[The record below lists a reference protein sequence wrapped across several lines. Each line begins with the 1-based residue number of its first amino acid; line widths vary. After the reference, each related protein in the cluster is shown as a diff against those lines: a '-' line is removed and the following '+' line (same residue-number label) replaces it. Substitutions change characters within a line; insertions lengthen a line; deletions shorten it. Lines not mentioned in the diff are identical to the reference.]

1 MEHLALKKFRFI
13 AWGAVLVLS
22 AVLAWNYANKQMSSL
37 NEAQPGIAKFGSD
50 FNLIKTDGTPING
63 KDFRGRPHL
72 VFFGFTNCPEICPT
86 TLFEATNWMET
97 LGAQA
102 KDLDIYF
109 ITVDP
114 ERDTPEFLVEY
125 LTPFDK
131 RIIGLSG
138 SLEEIDKAAKS
149 YHVYYRKVKL
159 DDGDYTLDHTAS
171 IFMMKADG
179 SFMGTIAYQEN
190 EETVLDKLKRLL
202 DK

>member
-1 MEHLALKKFRFI
+1 MKNIRFI

-22 AVLAWNYANKQMSSL
+22 AMLAWNYVNKQMSSL
-37 NEAQPGIAKFGSD
+37 NEEQPVIAKFGSD
-50 FNLIKTDGTPING
+50 FNLVKTDGTPING

-86 TLFEATNWMET
+86 TLFEATNWMDT
-97 LGAQA
+97 LGSQA
-102 KDLDIYF
+102 NNLDIYF

-114 ERDTPEFLVEY
+114 ERDTPDFLAEY
-125 LTPFDK
+125 LAPFDK

-138 SLEEIDKAAKS
+138 TVEEIDKAAKS
-149 YHVYYRKVKL
+149 YHVYYKKVKL
-159 DDGDYTLDHTAS
+159 NDGDYTVDHTAS

-202 DK
+202 KN

>member
-1 MEHLALKKFRFI
+1 
-13 AWGAVLVLS
+13 
-22 AVLAWNYANKQMSSL
+22 MSSL
-37 NEAQPGIAKFGSD
+37 NEEQPVIAKFGSD
-50 FNLIKTDGTPING
+50 FNLVKTDGTLING

-86 TLFEATNWMET
+86 TLFEATNWMDT
-97 LGAQA
+97 LGSQA
-102 KDLDIYF
+102 NNLDIYF

-114 ERDTPEFLVEY
+114 ERDTPDFLAEY
-125 LTPFDK
+125 LAPFDK

-138 SLEEIDKAAKS
+138 TVEEIDKAAKS
-149 YHVYYRKVKL
+149 YHVYYKKVKL
-159 DDGDYTLDHTAS
+159 NDGDYTVDHTAS

-202 DK
+202 KN

>member
-1 MEHLALKKFRFI
+1 MKNIRFI

-22 AVLAWNYANKQMSSL
+22 AMLAWNYVNKQMSSL
-37 NEAQPGIAKFGSD
+37 NEEQPVIAKFGSD
-50 FNLIKTDGTPING
+50 FNLVKTDGTLING

-86 TLFEATNWMET
+86 TLFEATNWMDT
-97 LGAQA
+97 LGSQA
-102 KDLDIYF
+102 NNLDIYF

-114 ERDTPEFLVEY
+114 ERDTPDFLAEY
-125 LTPFDK
+125 LAPFDK

-138 SLEEIDKAAKS
+138 TVEEIDKAAKS
-149 YHVYYRKVKL
+149 YHVYYKKVKL
-159 DDGDYTLDHTAS
+159 NDGDYTVDHTAS

-202 DK
+202 KN